1 MSDRITLTAE
11 LREDAGKGASR
22 RLRRLQARVPAI
34 VYGGD
39 TDPRSISLEHR
50 ELVKALEN
58 EAFYSQVLELDIA
71 GTRENVILKDLQR
84 HPSRPVLMH
93 ADFMRVRM
101 DQEIQVTVPLH
112 FINEERCVGVKQ
124 DGGLIIHTLTETLVE
139 GLPGDI
145 PEFIEVD
152 MAAIELGQ
160 HLHLSDLK
168 LPAGITSV
176 ELSHGEDHDLQV
188 VAVLPPR
195 VAVDEDEAEGDEAAP
210 EGDEE

>member
-22 RLRRLQARVPAI
+22 RLRRLQARIPAI
-34 VYGGD
+34 VYGGN
-39 TDPRSISLEHR
+39 TDPRPISLEHR
-50 ELVKALEN
+50 ELDKALEN
-58 EAFYSQVLELDIA
+58 EAFYSQVIELDIA

-84 HPSRPVLMH
+84 HPSRPLLMH

-101 DQEIQVTVPLH
+101 DQEIQVAVPLH

-124 DGGLIIHTLTETLVE
+124 GGGLITHTLTEVEVE

-160 HLHLSDLK
+160 HIHLSDLK

-188 VAVLPPR
+188 AAVLAPKGG
-195 VAVDEDEAEGDEAAP
+195 VAEDDAAEEAP
-210 EGDEE
+210 EGDGE